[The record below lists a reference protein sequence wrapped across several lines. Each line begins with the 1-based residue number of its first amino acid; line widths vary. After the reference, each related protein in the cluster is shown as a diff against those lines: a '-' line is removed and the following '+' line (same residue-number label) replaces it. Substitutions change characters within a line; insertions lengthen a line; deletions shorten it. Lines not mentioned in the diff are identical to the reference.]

1 MENEI
6 EVIEGKNIKSRKLIL
21 GILFDA
27 IGMLSFTIPLIGDFA
42 DVVWAPLAGF
52 LMTKMYEGR
61 VGKVAGVLTFVEE
74 ILPFTD
80 VVPSFTFT
88 WIYTY
93 LIKRE
98 GNGGRKQITDNRQQI
113 TDNRKQ
119 ITENR

>member
-1 MENEI
+1 MES
-6 EVIEGKNIKSRKLIL
+6 KNAVVVNNNLKSKKLLL

-27 IGMLSFTIPLIGDFA
+27 IGLLSFTIPGIGEFG

-80 VVPSFTFT
+80 VVPSFTLT

-93 LIKRE
+93 LIKSN
-98 GNGGRKQITDNRQQI
+98 GNE
-113 TDNRKQ
+113 NRK
-119 ITENR
+119 N

>member
-1 MENEI
+1 MENKI
-6 EVIEGKNIKSRKLIL
+6 EVIESKANKNKKLIL

-27 IGMLSFTIPLIGDFA
+27 IGMLSFTIPVIGEFG

-80 VVPSFTFT
+80 VMPSFTLT

-93 LIKRE
+93 WIKSNNE
-98 GNGGRKQITDNRQQI
+98 EKS
-113 TDNRKQ
+113 
-119 ITENR
+119 